1 MDSKLIEILN
11 ETPLFQLPKW
21 ERVKTM
27 IMPGTGEAEKW
38 VKGFSDNLVGSET
51 PSKLVQP
58 F

>member
-27 IMPGTGEAEKW
+27 IMPGIGEAER
-38 VKGFSDNLVGSET
+38 
-51 PSKLVQP
+51 
-58 F
+58 